1 MKPVG
6 IRPIEAEDSEAL
18 RELFGRLSP
27 ATVYLRFFQPIRTP
41 NEDALHHFAEVD
53 HDRREAIAAVVGDRI
68 VGVARY
74 DRSADDPTRA
84 EMAIVVEDDW
94 QGQGLGLLLL
104 SRLMDRALDGGVT
117 TFTAS
122 VLGQNTR
129 MLSLAKRLVP
139 ARRVTLDHGEWELE
153 MPLAAG

>member
-6 IRPIEAEDSEAL
+6 IRPIEAEDSDEL
-18 RELFGRLSP
+18 REFFGRLSP
-27 ATVYLRFFQPIRTP
+27 TTIYLRFFQPIHTP
-41 NEDALHHFAEVD
+41 NEDVLHYFAEVD
-53 HDRREAIAAVVGDRI
+53 HDRREALAAVVGDRI
-68 VGVARY
+68 VAVARY
-74 DRSADDPTRA
+74 DRSAEDPTRA

-94 QGQGLGLLLL
+94 QGQGLGVLLL
-104 SRLMDRALDGGVT
+104 SRLMDRAIAGGVA

-122 VLGQNTR
+122 VLGQNAR

-139 ARRVTLDHGEWELE
+139 ARRLTLEHGEWELE